1 MRVDSSGLCALLF
14 LGSRL
19 CYRAMSGPLVP
30 HSARANQ
37 AVPFGASVLAA
48 VPPPQLRMGQASAD
62 AERAYP
68 SRGPL
73 PRGAPLDAYIGIVS
87 DSSPPGGGGG
97 EVRKDQ
103 AGRSGSRP
111 AHSRTAPALA
121 ADGTS
126 GSPPC
131 GRLGDR
137 RPDQSRFVPYG
148 QKGGVLRDVRARVS

>member
-14 LGSRL
+14 LGSWL

-48 VPPPQLRMGQASAD
+48 VPPPELRMGQASAD

-68 SRGPL
+68 ARGPL
-73 PRGAPLDAYIGIVS
+73 PQGAHWTPTIVS
-87 DSSPPGGGGG
+87 HSSPPGGGGG
-97 EVRKDQ
+97 EVRKND

-126 GSPPC
+126 GSPPR

-148 QKGGVLRDVRARVS
+148 QKEGFLSDVRA